1 MVSLDRNKPNLTF
14 NYRQISSNVQ
24 LEMSFDISKAPMVR
38 ITWHDARDTETGW
51 LPIKDII
58 NAPLAVCQEV
68 GYGWLLIINNK
79 IVVMRSWCTDK
90 DDNHGGGAIAIPK
103 GWVTKIEY
111 LHVGYSES
119 HVIVKKTI
127 LKSSVDLCKNMF
139 TLGSHQ
145 N

>member
-51 LPIKDII
+51 IPIKDII
-58 NAPLAVCQEV
+58 SAPLAICQEV
-68 GYGWLLIINNK
+68 GWMVVNNNNK
-79 IVVMRSWCTDK
+79 IVIIRSWCTDK

-111 LHVGYSES
+111 LDVAYSE
-119 HVIVKKTI
+119 
-127 LKSSVDLCKNMF
+127 LN
-139 TLGSHQ
+139 
-145 N
+145 

>member
-1 MVSLDRNKPNLTF
+1 VVSLDRNKPNLTF

-51 LPIKDII
+51 IPIKDII
-58 NAPLAVCQEV
+58 SAPLAICQEV
-68 GYGWLLIINNK
+68 GYMVVNNQQK

-111 LHVGYSES
+111 LQVGYSES
-119 HVIVKKTI
+119 H
-127 LKSSVDLCKNMF
+127 
-139 TLGSHQ
+139 
-145 N
+145 